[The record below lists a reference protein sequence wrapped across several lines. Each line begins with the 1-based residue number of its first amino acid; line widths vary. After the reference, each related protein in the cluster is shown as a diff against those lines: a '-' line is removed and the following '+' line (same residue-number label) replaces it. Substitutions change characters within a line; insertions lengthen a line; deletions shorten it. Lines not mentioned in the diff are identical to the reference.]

1 MEYRFLG
8 KSGLKVS
15 ELAMGTQ
22 TFGWGADQKAAHAI
36 ADRFVDAGGNMFDTS
51 STYNDGESESILG
64 EWLKTRKHR
73 DSLVVASKVYFA
85 TGDGANDIGLSRKH
99 IFEVVERSLRR
110 LRTDYVDIY
119 QAHCY
124 DLSTP
129 LEETLS
135 AFEDLVRSGNTV
147 QATTKGVAAFTLL
160 LSPDKF
166 DFSQPV
172 IVTANGHEV
181 FHARVQPSVETL
193 LKWAAR
199 DNDRTMLYA
208 AELKVK
214 LTR

>member
-135 AFEDLVRSGNTV
+135 AF
-147 QATTKGVAAFTLL
+147 
-160 LSPDKF
+160 
-166 DFSQPV
+166 
-172 IVTANGHEV
+172 
-181 FHARVQPSVETL
+181 
-193 LKWAAR
+193 
-199 DNDRTMLYA
+199 
-208 AELKVK
+208 
-214 LTR
+214 